1 MDKKNSEKLQILKI
15 EGKNI
20 NQLLFE
26 TNKTSKNDSSNFER
40 KNDFKII
47 DELAFKLGKEKSSNN
62 IK

>member
-62 IK
+62 LN